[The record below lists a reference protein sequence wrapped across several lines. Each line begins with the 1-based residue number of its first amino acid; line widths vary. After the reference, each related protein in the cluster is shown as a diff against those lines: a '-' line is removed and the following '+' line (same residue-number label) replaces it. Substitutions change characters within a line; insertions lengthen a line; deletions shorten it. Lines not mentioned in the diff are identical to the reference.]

1 MSVDPDSG
9 AEALAEQVRRAAAER
24 TPLSIRGSGCKAF
37 YGRSAPE
44 QAQMLDTHEQR
55 GIISYEPTEL
65 VITAAAGTPLRE
77 IETTLAE
84 GGQRLGFEPPH
95 FGPDATLGGA
105 IACGLS
111 GPARPY
117 TGSARDFVLG
127 VRLINGAGEILRF
140 GGQVIKNVAG
150 YDLSRL
156 MAGSLGT
163 LGVLLEVS
171 LKVLPRPGAERTLV
185 QVASETEAIERFNAL
200 AGKPHPLSGA
210 VWDGEALYLR
220 LSGAASAVA
229 SAVERIGGDILPQR
243 QAESFWT
250 GLREQTHSFF
260 ATEEPLWR
268 LSVPPASGPLGLPGR
283 SLLDWGGAQR
293 WLVSDLPPES
303 VFAAARALGG
313 HATLFRNGDRRG
325 EVFQPLDPALL
336 QLHRR
341 LKASLDP
348 HGILNPGRLYAEL

>member
-1 MSVDPDSG
+1 MDTDLDRG
-9 AEALAEQVRRAAAER
+9 AETLAEKVRQAAADR
-24 TPLSIRGSGCKAF
+24 TPLIINGSGSKAF
-37 YGRSAPE
+37 YGRSTPG
-44 QAQMLDTHEQR
+44 QARMLDVTGQN
-55 GIISYEPTEL
+55 GIVSYEPTEL

-77 IETTLAE
+77 IEATLAE

-95 FGPDATLGGA
+95 FGPEATLGGT

-111 GPARPY
+111 GPVRPY
-117 TGSARDFVLG
+117 TGAARDFVLG
-127 VRLINGAGEILRF
+127 VRIINGAGEILRF
-140 GGQVIKNVAG
+140 GGQVMKNVAG

-185 QVASETEAIERFNAL
+185 QAAGETEAIERFNTW
-200 AGKPHPLSGA
+200 AGRSYPLSGA

-220 LSGAASAVA
+220 LSGADSAVA
-229 SAVERIGGDILPQR
+229 SAVERIGGDTLPQR
-243 QAESFWT
+243 QAGSFWT
-250 GLREQTHSFF
+250 GVREQTHSFF
-260 ATEEPLWR
+260 ATDAPLWR
-268 LSVPPASGPLGLPGR
+268 LSVPPASGPLELPGR
-283 SLLDWGGAQR
+283 GLLDWGGAQR
-293 WLVSDLPPES
+293 WLASDLPAES

-325 EVFQPLDPALL
+325 KVFQPLQPALL

-341 LKASLDP
+341 LKTSLDP
-348 HGILNPGRLYAEL
+348 QGILNPGRLYSEL